1 MKDLKRMVLAPQDV
15 PEQALDAA
23 AAVGMQD
30 VADELNRIL
39 PPQPSEAR
47 HG

>member
-1 MKDLKRMVLAPQDV
+1 MKYLKRMVLAPQDV
-15 PEQALDAA
+15 LEQALNAA

-30 VADELNRIL
+30 VADEQDRIL
-39 PPQPSEAR
+39 PLQPGEAH

>member
-15 PEQALDAA
+15 LEHALDAG
-23 AAVGMQD
+23 AAVGIQD
-30 VADELNRIL
+30 VADELDRIL
-39 PPQPSEAR
+39 PPQPGEAR

>member
-1 MKDLKRMVLAPQDV
+1 MKYLKRMVLAPQDV
-15 PEQALDAA
+15 LEQALDAA

-30 VADELNRIL
+30 VAEELDRTL
-39 PPQPSEAR
+39 PPQPGEAR